1 MTWVLAA
8 EQSPVL
14 TGPSN
19 LSVETRMAI
28 ETAEVQ
34 ARDGFRTL
42 RSDLEDGL
50 GTVNEGVGNLTRAM
64 ERFRLGKRIT
74 DIVMSGPGSATA
86 DLASALRRPA

>member
-1 MTWVLAA
+1 VFAA

-19 LSVETRMAI
+19 LSVETRTAI
-28 ETAEVQ
+28 ETAEAQ

-50 GTVNEGVGNLTRAM
+50 GAVDEGMGNLTRAM
-64 ERFRLGKRIT
+64 ERLRLGKRIT
-74 DIVMSGPGSATA
+74 DIAMSGPGSAMA
-86 DLASALRRPA
+86 DLASAPRRPA